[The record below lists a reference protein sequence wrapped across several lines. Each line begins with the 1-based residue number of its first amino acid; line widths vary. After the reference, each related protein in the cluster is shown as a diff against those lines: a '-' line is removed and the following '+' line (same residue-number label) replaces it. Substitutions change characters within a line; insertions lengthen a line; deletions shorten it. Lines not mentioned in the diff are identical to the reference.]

1 MDLGRTL
8 AASAI
13 LGILAVACGHAQAPP
28 KVAPK
33 PAAVDDA
40 QRQAEANACGNHDG
54 GACGAM
60 DPEPRAST
68 E

>member
-13 LGILAVACGHAQAPP
+13 AGILAVACGHAQAP
-28 KVAPK
+28 APAPPR

-60 DPEPRAST
+60 DPEPRASA